1 MTGIEE
7 QGAVICTCHHHH
19 CAHHRQQQQE
29 GRREKSSLMLQ
40 LLRRAGL
47 HLWDSQIYENTTKSA
62 TRELLDAHRATWDG
76 INASVGRAANGLE
89 HLWPGGQLLEEC
101 IVARPGREFTT
112 KYEAYTRLAPGGFCR
127 SRRIARKPFDACQ

>member
-1 MTGIEE
+1 M
-7 QGAVICTCHHHH
+7 ICTCHHHH
-19 CAHHRQQQQE
+19 CAHHRKQQQE

-101 IVARPGREFTT
+101 IFSRVQEGSSQQNMRPTKGLHLEVFAVAAE
-112 KYEAYTRLAPGGFCR
+112 
-127 SRRIARKPFDACQ
+127 